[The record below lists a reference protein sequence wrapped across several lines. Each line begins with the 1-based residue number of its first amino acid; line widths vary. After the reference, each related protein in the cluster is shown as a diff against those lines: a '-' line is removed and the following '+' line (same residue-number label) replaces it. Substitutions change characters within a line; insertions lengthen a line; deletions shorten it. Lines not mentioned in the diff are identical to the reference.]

1 MYEKTLT
8 PQHLF
13 LTGLKHCGKTTFGSM
28 LAARWGRL
36 FFDLDD
42 LLLHEARV
50 DGYSSVREVYRT
62 AGRKKFQEYE
72 ARAAEKACTQDLCPQ
87 NSLSKVILS
96 LGGGTIENPAAWD
109 ILKPA
114 GSFIYL
120 QVEEEVLFERIQR
133 GGLPPFLIGSQPPQ
147 ELFHDL
153 WVRRH
158 QLYLNY
164 ADLVLTLPNQAVE
177 DNFKLLYT
185 QLKEHNYVG

>member
-1 MYEKTLT
+1 
-8 PQHLF
+8 
-13 LTGLKHCGKTTFGSM
+13 M
-28 LAARWGRL
+28 LAARCDRL

-42 LLLHEARV
+42 LLLQEARGE
-50 DGYSSVREVYRT
+50 GYGSVRELYRT

-72 ARAAEKACTQDLCPQ
+72 ARAAEKACAP
-87 NSLSKVILS
+87 NSASELILS
-96 LGGGTIENPAAWD
+96 LGGGTIENPAARD
-109 ILKPA
+109 TLKPA

-120 QVEEEVLFERIQR
+120 QVEEEVLFKRIQR
-133 GGLPPFLIGSQPPQ
+133 GGLPPFLIGSRPPQ
-147 ELFHDL
+147 EMFHDL

-158 QLYLNY
+158 QLYVSY

>member
-1 MYEKTLT
+1 MDSKALT

-13 LTGLKHCGKTTFGSM
+13 LTGLKHCGKTTLGSM
-28 LAARWGRL
+28 LAARCGRL
-36 FFDLDD
+36 FFDLDE
-42 LLLHEARV
+42 LLLQEARPE
-50 DGYSSVREVYRT
+50 GYSSVREIYRT

-72 ARAAEKACTQDLCPQ
+72 ARAAEKACVQ
-87 NSLSKVILS
+87 NSTPEVILS
-96 LGGGTIENPAAWD
+96 LGGGTIENPAALET
-109 ILKPA
+109 LKPA

-120 QVEEEVLFERIQR
+120 HVEEEVLFERIQR
-133 GGLPPFLIGSQPPQ
+133 GGLPPFLIGDQPPQ
-147 ELFHDL
+147 EMFHEL

-158 QLYLNY
+158 QLYLSY

>member
-1 MYEKTLT
+1 MDSKALT

-13 LTGLKHCGKTTFGSM
+13 LTGLKHCGKTTIGSM
-28 LAARWGRL
+28 LATRCGRL

-42 LLLHEARV
+42 LLLQEAR
-50 DGYSSVREVYRT
+50 DGGYRSVRELYRT
-62 AGRKKFQEYE
+62 AGREKFQEYE
-72 ARAAEKACTQDLCPQ
+72 ARAAKKMYSQ
-87 NSLSKVILS
+87 NSAQEVILS
-96 LGGGTIENPAAWD
+96 LGGGTVENPAAWD

-133 GGLPPFLIGSQPPQ
+133 GGLPPFLIGEKPPQ
-147 ELFHDL
+147 EMFHDL

-158 QLYLNY
+158 QLYLSY
-164 ADLVLTLPNQAVE
+164 TDLVLTLPNQAVE

>member
-1 MYEKTLT
+1 
-8 PQHLF
+8 
-13 LTGLKHCGKTTFGSM
+13 M
-28 LAARWGRL
+28 LAARCGRL

-42 LLLHEARV
+42 LLLQEARV
-50 DGYSSVREVYRT
+50 DGYGSVRELYRT

-72 ARAAEKACTQDLCPQ
+72 ALAAEKACAQ
-87 NSLSKVILS
+87 NSTPEVILS
-96 LGGGTIENPAAWD
+96 LGGGTIENPSARD
-109 ILKPA
+109 TLKPA

-133 GGLPPFLIGSQPPQ
+133 GSLPPFLIGSRPPR
-147 ELFHDL
+147 EMFHDL

-158 QLYLNY
+158 QLYVSY